1 MKEGLDT
8 VRTKVQALTSKVG
21 VVLSPNYVTAAKL
34 LLLYGCSPYI
44 LKKASHLLDIC
55 MLPLRTIILRVRGA
69 EVITNIKFI
78 QFKSST

>member
-34 LLLYGCSPYI
+34 LLLNGCSPYM
-44 LKKASHLLDIC
+44 LEKASHLSDIC
-55 MLPLRTIILRVRGA
+55 MLPLTKGW
-69 EVITNIKFI
+69 NYN
-78 QFKSST
+78 FKSERGQSNNKHKIYPI